1 MSHIEGGF
9 FASYNVT
16 SFTAPCSLHKVAATC
31 AAGHVICTRRAF
43 TSAVLLSD
51 SAWSRISATLER
63 RAYAEAVN
71 RRRTVLRWLLSVY
84 AHYTEKS
91 FCGIRLMLGWLCTVF
106 ISEPAGFWVRSPK
119 GAQVYRI
126 VNEKKKRKKRGIHS
140 LGNDRRL

>member
-1 MSHIEGGF
+1 MLCNALKKAALARAVLLLFLF
-9 FASYNVT
+9 FVRHGTTGNWFKAAHRHASKRSTYVPRCLHYSANVSRKCRISKAVSSLRITLRAHT

-71 RRRTVLRWLLSVY
+71 RRRTVLR
-84 AHYTEKS
+84 
-91 FCGIRLMLGWLCTVF
+91 
-106 ISEPAGFWVRSPK
+106 
-119 GAQVYRI
+119 
-126 VNEKKKRKKRGIHS
+126 
-140 LGNDRRL
+140 